1 VTLVDL
7 PPRTEVEDLVDFG
20 QGGGGWQGWDDDPGH
35 GWGWS
40 EEPFDEVPYRW
51 PRAIRALAIV
61 LALMVVTG
69 SVGAYVA
76 VMTVSSDGQ
85 YSVSDVTTSVAR
97 ASTGAP
103 SAEVSFVLSNQ
114 STNAGR
120 ARCTASIRTT
130 QTTVGSAADVTG
142 RVPGGAS
149 RTLAIRV
156 PLSSDALV
164 GEGSAAVEVDCVLV
178 RHHSG

>member
-7 PPRTEVEDLVDFG
+7 PPRTEVEDLLDFG
-20 QGGGGWQGWDDDPGH
+20 QGGGGWQGWDNDPGH

-40 EEPFDEVPYRW
+40 EEPFDDVPYRR

-85 YSVSDVTTSVAR
+85 YFVSDIATSVTR

-103 SAEVSFVLSNQ
+103 SAEVSFVVSNQ
-114 STNAGR
+114 SSNAGR
-120 ARCTASIRTT
+120 ARCTASFRTT
-130 QTTVGSAADVTG
+130 QAIVGSAGAVTG

-149 RTLAIRV
+149 RTLAMRV
-156 PLSSDALV
+156 PLSSGDLV
-164 GEGSAAVEVDCVLV
+164 GDGSAAVEVGCVPA